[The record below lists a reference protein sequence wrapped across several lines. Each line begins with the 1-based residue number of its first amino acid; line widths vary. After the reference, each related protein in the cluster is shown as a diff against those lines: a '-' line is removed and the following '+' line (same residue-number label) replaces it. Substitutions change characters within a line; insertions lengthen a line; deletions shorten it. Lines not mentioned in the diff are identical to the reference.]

1 MRSPST
7 GRLTLKSYT
16 AYSRVP
22 PLQLPFP
29 PLPMRCHSVNS
40 VLAGLL
46 LSAALPGAHHSSA
59 LAATVSAVDASAP
72 RPLTFERDIRPIL
85 KQHCVHCHGEGDKL
99 KGGIDVRLRR
109 FLVSAHGDNGDAAII
124 PGKPDKSL
132 LLELVKSGEMPEKG
146 KKLNADEVQ
155 TIERWIA
162 EGAITARTEPEK
174 VPRLWITEEERE
186 FWAFQPINRPVVP
199 KAKTVPDSSHPIDR
213 FIASRLETNA
223 LSLNPEASKA
233 TLLRRVSLDL
243 TGLLPTAEETAVFLA
258 DSSAGAYA
266 RMVDRYLAS
275 PHYGERWARHWL
287 DLAGYAD
294 SDGYSDADP
303 VRPWAF
309 QYRDY
314 VIRALN
320 ADKPLDRFIQEQL
333 AGDEINDAPLKD
345 MAPEAIDK
353 IAATGFLR
361 MVPDGTAGAA
371 SAEQVTARN
380 AVVAETI
387 KVVSTSL
394 LGLSV
399 GCAQCHDHKHDPIP
413 QLDYYQLR
421 AVFEPGFDLEHWR
434 VPGSRLVSLMTTEER
449 RLSEA
454 VEAEAKAI
462 DAQRKA
468 REDELIELVLGWEL
482 QKRPEEIRDALR
494 TAYRTE
500 VKQRTPEQL
509 KLLKEHPTINQLS
522 PGSLYLYDRSYN
534 TKHEAEL
541 KVFTEKAAVIR
552 KRKPVEPFL
561 PVFNELPAAAK
572 APPKTLIFHRGDP
585 MNPKEEVEPKEL
597 TILASPGTHAFGTK
611 TTALKANPATSGRRL
626 DFAQHITSG
635 SHPLLTRVLVNRVW
649 HHHFGRG
656 IVGTPSDFGRLGDRP
671 SHPELLDW
679 LATELV
685 AHKWSLKELHRI
697 ILNSATY
704 KQTSERSQEKDAI
717 DPDNLLLARTSI
729 RRIDAETLRDS
740 MLVASGKLNRKMFGS
755 PVPVTIDLDGQVI
768 VGVDTTDTAGRPSG
782 KMIPLNG
789 EEFRRSV
796 YVQMRRNRPLG
807 MLETFDLPK
816 MEPNC
821 EARAAST
828 VAPQSLALMNSAF
841 SLQQAELFADRI
853 LSEAGSDPSAQIRQA
868 WRIAL
873 QTEPT
878 TEQFENASRFLK
890 TQTTTL
896 QASTATATAAP
907 PTAANQN
914 AAPATSPA
922 PSASGA
928 TAAKTAAP
936 PAPGASPSII
946 PARAALATLCQALLN
961 SNAFLYVD

>member
-1 MRSPST
+1 MRSQRT
-7 GRLTLKSYT
+7 K
-16 AYSRVP
+16 
-22 PLQLPFP
+22 QL
-29 PLPMRCHSVNS
+29 
-40 VLAGLL
+40 LAGLL
-46 LSAALPGAHHSSA
+46 LCAANCNF
-59 LAATVSAVDASAP
+59 LAVAASAGGTSTI
-72 RPLTFERDIRPIL
+72 RALTFERDIRPIF

-99 KGGIDVRLRR
+99 KGGVDVRLRR
-109 FLVSAHGDNGDAAII
+109 FLVSKHGETGEAPVI
-124 PGKPDKSL
+124 PGKPAGSL

-146 KKLNADEVQ
+146 KKLAQEEVGI
-155 TIERWIA
+155 IERWIA
-162 EGAITARTEPEK
+162 EGAITARDEPDQ
-174 VPRLWITEEERE
+174 VPRVWITEEERE
-186 FWAFQPINRPVVP
+186 FWAFQPIVRPAIP
-199 KAKTVPDSSHPIDR
+199 KTKSIPAESQPIDH
-213 FIASRLETNA
+213 FIAAKLEAKN
-223 LSLNPEASKA
+223 LSLNPEASKP
-233 TLLRRVSLDL
+233 TLLRRVAQDL
-243 TGLLPTAEETAVFLA
+243 TGLPPTPDETALFMA
-258 DSSAGAYA
+258 DSGAGAYG
-266 RMVDRYLAS
+266 RMVERYLAS

-333 AGDEINDAPLKD
+333 AGDEINNAPLKD
-345 MAPEAIDK
+345 MAPETIDK
-353 IAATGFLR
+353 ISATGFLR

-371 SAEQVTARN
+371 SSEQVTARN
-380 AVVAETI
+380 AVVTETI

-421 AVFEPGFDLEHWR
+421 AIFEPGFDLDHWR
-434 VPGSRLVSLMTTEER
+434 VPASRLVSLMTTEER
-449 RLSEA
+449 KLAESI
-454 VEAEAKAI
+454 EAEAKLV
-462 DAQRKA
+462 DAERKA

-482 QKRPEEIRDALR
+482 QRRPEDIREALR
-494 TAYRTE
+494 IAYRTDA
-500 VKQRTPEQL
+500 KQRTPEQL

-522 PGSLYLYDRSYN
+522 PGSLYLYDRTYN

-541 KVFTEKAAVIR
+541 KVFTEKATAIR
-552 KRKPVEPFL
+552 KKKPVEPFL

-572 APPKTLIFHRGDP
+572 TPPKTLIFHRGDP
-585 MNPKEEVEPKEL
+585 MNPKEEVQPKEL
-597 TILASPGTHAFGTK
+597 TILASPGTHPFGTRPI
-611 TTALKANPATSGRRL
+611 AAKANPATSGRRL

-635 SHPLLTRVLVNRVW
+635 KHPLLTRVLVNRVW

-685 AHKWSLKELHRI
+685 ARQWSLKQLHRI

-704 KQTSERSQEKDAI
+704 KQTSERSQEKESI
-717 DPDNLLLARTSI
+717 DPDNLLLSRTSI

-740 MLVASGKLNRKMFGS
+740 MLVASGKLNRKMFGA
-755 PVPVTIDLDGQVI
+755 PVPVTIDVDGQVI
-768 VGVDTTDTAGRPSG
+768 VGVDTTDTSGRPSG
-782 KMIPLNG
+782 KIVPLNG

-828 VAPQSLALMNSAF
+828 VAPQSLALMNSSF
-841 SLQQAELFADRI
+841 CLQQADLFADRI
-853 LSEAGSDPSAQIRQA
+853 LREVGSDPLAQIRHA
-868 WRIAL
+868 WLIAL
-873 QTEPT
+873 QAEPSAA
-878 TEQFENASRFLK
+878 QIENASRFLK
-890 TQTTTL
+890 TQTATL
-896 QASTATATAAP
+896 QAATTIGAGTSTVTTAA
-907 PTAANQN
+907 TQIAASSN
-914 AAPATSPA
+914 APSPSSSGTAPAKPAASPA
-922 PSASGA
+922 SASPPSV
-928 TAAKTAAP
+928 AA
-936 PAPGASPSII
+936 G
-946 PARAALATLCQALLN
+946 RAALATLCQALLN

>member
-1 MRSPST
+1 
-7 GRLTLKSYT
+7 
-16 AYSRVP
+16 
-22 PLQLPFP
+22 
-29 PLPMRCHSVNS
+29 
-40 VLAGLL
+40 
-46 LSAALPGAHHSSA
+46 LSAALPSPQHGDA
-59 LAATVSAVDASAP
+59 LAATAFDPGAA
-72 RPLTFERDIRPIL
+72 RPVTFERDIRPIL

-109 FLVSAHGDNGDAAII
+109 FLVSAHGDTGDPAVI

-146 KKLNADEVQ
+146 KKLNQDEVQ
-155 TIERWIA
+155 LIERWIA
-162 EGAITARTEPEK
+162 EGAITARTEPEQ
-174 VPRLWITEEERE
+174 VPRVWITEEERE
-186 FWAFQPINRPVVP
+186 FWAFQPIIRPDVP
-199 KAKTVPDSSHPIDR
+199 KTKSVSDSSPVIDR
-213 FIASRLETNA
+213 FIAAKLEA
-223 LSLNPEASKA
+223 KKLSLNPEASKS
-233 TLLRRVSLDL
+233 TLLRRVALDL
-243 TGLLPTAEETAVFLA
+243 TGLPPTPEETAVFMA
-258 DSSAGAYA
+258 DSDSGAYG

-320 ADKPLDRFIQEQL
+320 SDKPLDRFIQEQL
-333 AGDEINDAPLKD
+333 AGDEINSAPLKD
-345 MAPEAIDK
+345 MAPETIDK

-371 SAEQVTARN
+371 SAEQLTARN

-413 QLDYYQLR
+413 QSDYYQLR

-449 RLSEA
+449 KRSE
-454 VEAEAKAI
+454 VIEADAKAV
-462 DAQRKA
+462 DTQRKA

-482 QKRPEEIRDALR
+482 QKRPEELRDALR
-494 TAYRTE
+494 AAYRTE
-500 VKQRTPEQL
+500 AKQRTPEQL

-522 PGSLYLYDRSYN
+522 PGSLYLYDRGYN

-541 KVFTEKAAVIR
+541 KVFTEKAAAIR
-552 KRKPVEPFL
+552 KAKPVEPFL

-585 MNPKEEVEPKEL
+585 MNPKDEVEPKEL

-611 TTALKANPATSGRRL
+611 PTAAKANPATSGRRL

-635 SHPLLTRVLVNRVW
+635 THPLLTRVLVNRVW

-685 AHKWSLKELHRI
+685 ARKWSLKELHRT

-704 KQTSERSQEKDAI
+704 KQTSERSQEKDAL
-717 DPDNLLLARTSI
+717 DPDNLLLSRTSI
-729 RRIDAETLRDS
+729 RRLDAETLRDS
-740 MLVASGKLNRKMFGS
+740 MLVASGKLNRKMFGA

-782 KMIPLNG
+782 KIVPLNG

-841 SLQQAELFADRI
+841 CLQQAELFADRI
-853 LSEAGSDPSAQIRQA
+853 LSEAGSDPSAQIRRA
-868 WRIAL
+868 WLIAL

-878 TEQFENASRFLK
+878 TEQLENASQFLK
-890 TQTTTL
+890 TQTATL
-896 QASTATATAAP
+896 QASTGITATA
-907 PTAANQN
+907 PTANQN
-914 AAPATSPA
+914 AASANPPT
-922 PSASGA
+922 PSASGSTAPKPAASTTLA
-928 TAAKTAAP
+928 TSP
-936 PAPGASPSII
+936 PII

-961 SNAFLYVD
+961 SNAFLYID